1 MVGILLDSKYSESLW
16 CKSLYQSLVETLR
29 KNRISFC
36 ELFDKVDGNT
46 DAVFIIASDRKWTVS
61 AITQLNQKGIKPIL
75 ICNEAEKLT
84 GCIYSCV
91 CSDINASMKNLL
103 DTLKAKGKT
112 RIALYGINAESI
124 SDTARADS
132 LFGWNNGSFEAMQVF
147 NNNGSLQNCFNA
159 FFGAADNFDAAI
171 CANDFA
177 AVSLVRNLREKS
189 PERLNSLY
197 VISCAETKIS
207 SFYRDNVVSLN
218 MNFEEYGKAA
228 VYLYSALK
236 KHTYLSEMTVKVLWS
251 LENDAPKTENGDLA
265 LNLTES
271 EDAFYEDAEL
281 AEMLIVDKLLQ
292 NSDETE
298 LKIIDALLEGKTTE
312 QIADDCFLTVGGVK
326 YHIKKIINDCGAA
339 DKNQVVSLL
348 KKYIR

>member
-36 ELFDKVDGNT
+36 EIFDKVDDNT

-91 CSDINASMKNLL
+91 CSDISASMKNLL

-112 RIALYGINAESI
+112 RIALYGINSESI

-132 LFGWNNGSFEAMQVF
+132 LFGWKDGEFETMQVF
-147 NNNGSLQNCFNA
+147 NNNGSLKNCFEE
-159 FFGAADNFDAAI
+159 FLKVVDNFDAAV

-177 AVSLVRNLREKS
+177 AVSLVRNLQEVLPEK
-189 PERLNSLY
+189 LKDLCI
-197 VISCAETKIS
+197 ISCAQTKIS
-207 SFYRDNVVSLN
+207 SFYRDRVLSLN

-228 VYLYSALK
+228 VYVYNALK
-236 KHTYLSEMTVKVLWS
+236 KHDYLSEMTVKVLWS
-251 LENDAPKTENGDLA
+251 LENDAPKTEPKEFA
-265 LNLTES
+265 LDISPS
-271 EDAFYEDAEL
+271 EDAFYEDTEL

-292 NSDETE
+292 NRDDTE
-298 LKIIDALLEGKTTE
+298 RKIIESLLAGETTE
-312 QIADDCFLTVGGVK
+312 QIADNCFLTVGGVK